1 MSRVYFP
8 EPPCSDDYWYDTGP
22 LIENLSVY
30 EPAERIR
37 KTGLLDKHGAP
48 LMAHEVMEPVGYVR
62 LRERRDE
69 RSR

>member
-1 MSRVYFP
+1 VKVYVP
-8 EPPCSDDYWYDTGP
+8 QRPPAGYEFWDTGP

-48 LMAHEVMEPVGYVR
+48 LMACETMEPVGYVR
-62 LRERRDE
+62 LRERGNDRG
-69 RSR
+69 R